1 MNLEQHEKWPAIG
14 LVHLALD
21 CIGMSTINQIVEFL
35 NEAKHR
41 ITPMMVSRAL
51 HQLRFEREVL
61 ALIEGERVRY
71 RLRRHG

>member
-1 MNLEQHEKWPAIG
+1 MSLEQYDKWPSIG

-41 ITPMMVSRAL
+41 ITPMVVSRAL
-51 HQLRFEREVL
+51 HQLRFEGEVL